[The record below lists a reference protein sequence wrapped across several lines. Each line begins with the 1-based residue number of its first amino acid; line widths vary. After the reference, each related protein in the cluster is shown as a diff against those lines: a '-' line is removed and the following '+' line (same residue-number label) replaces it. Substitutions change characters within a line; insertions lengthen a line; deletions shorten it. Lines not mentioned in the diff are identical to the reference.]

1 MKYRTEAG
9 VLKQS
14 PMEKLLVKYSSLIFA
29 GLLLVLNFSLTHGF
43 TDSQDVFAI
52 NVLYTSLGLPPLA
65 GWVQSAGDPCGE
77 NWLGVQCVGPNITG
91 IVLPGL
97 NIGGQLGY
105 ALENFTA
112 LITLDLSN
120 NHVGD
125 VVPFQLPP
133 HLQQLLLSGNQFTG
147 SLPFSLSTL
156 TFLSDL
162 MVGNNQLTGAIPDI
176 FLGLTGL
183 IHLDFSFN
191 NFSGPLPASMRDL
204 TSLSSLHLQNNIL
217 SGTIDNL
224 ADLHLTDLNIENNLF
239 TGWVP
244 PKLLTITNFKY
255 GGNQF
260 DTSPAPPPPP
270 FTSPTNSPSSTRS
283 PGHKSSAGKGSHNER
298 KSKYLTSG
306 RIAAIAVAG
315 LLTVIAAVLVII
327 FFVTRKRDGKSGV
340 EKKYK
345 GREKKYKNE
354 EKILYKDVEKEMKSK
369 SSWAGPHTPVT
380 KPFQNEN
387 QEQEVNTGLAEV
399 NIKPPPVEKY
409 KAPVNLP
416 IEKPAWKPPV
426 NLPKAPLAATAYTV
440 AALQQ
445 YTNSFGHENLIG
457 EGSLGRVY
465 RAELP
470 DGKLLAVKKL
480 DTSASMLQK
489 DDDFL
494 EAVSN
499 ISKLRHNNIVELVGY
514 CVEHSQHLL
523 VYEYMRNGTLQDI
536 LHSGDAG
543 DELSK
548 KFSWNVRVRIALGAA
563 RALEYLHEICQPS
576 VVHRN
581 FNSANIL
588 LDDELGPHLS
598 DCGLEAFTS
607 FGSESQAAANVPGS
621 FGYNAPEFAMSGIYT
636 VKCNVYSF
644 GIVML
649 ELLTGR
655 KPLDS
660 SRPRSEQLLVR
671 WATPQ
676 LHDIDALAKMVDPAL
691 NGMYP
696 AKSLSRFADVISLCV
711 QPEPEF
717 RPPISEVVQALVRLM
732 QKATLNKRRSGKGS
746 ETSNKVP
753 KLHDPSAQN

>member
-1 MKYRTEAG
+1 MDR
-9 VLKQS
+9 
-14 PMEKLLVKYSSLIFA
+14 LLAKYSSLILA
-29 GLLLVLNFSLTHGF
+29 GLLLVLNLSLTHSF

-52 NVLYTSLGLPPLA
+52 NVLYTNLGLPPLA

-91 IVLPGL
+91 IALPGL

-112 LITLDLSN
+112 LITLDLTN
-120 NHVGD
+120 NHIGD
-125 VVPFQLPP
+125 DVPFQLPP
-133 HLQQLLLSGNQFTG
+133 HLQRLLLSGNQLTG
-147 SLPFSLSTL
+147 SLPYSLSTL
-156 TFLSDL
+156 TLLSDL
-162 MVGNNQLTGAIPDI
+162 IVDNNQLSGAIPDI
-176 FLGLTGL
+176 FQGLTGL
-183 IHLDFSFN
+183 VNLNLSFN
-191 NFSGPLPASMRDL
+191 NFSGPLPASMSDL
-204 TSLSSLHLQNNIL
+204 SSLSSLRLQNNML
-217 SGTIDNL
+217 SGTVDNL

-239 TGWVP
+239 TGWMP

-260 DTSPAPPPPP
+260 DTSPAPPPP
-270 FTSPTNSPSSTRS
+270 SSISPSSPRS
-283 PGHKSSAGKGSHNER
+283 PGHNSSSGKSSHNDR
-298 KSKYLTSG
+298 KNKYLTSG
-306 RIAAIAVAG
+306 RIAGIAVAG
-315 LLTVIAAVLVII
+315 LLTVIAAVLVIM
-327 FFVTRKRDGKSGV
+327 FFVTRKHDGKSGV

-345 GREKKYKNE
+345 GRDKYKNE
-354 EKILYKDVEKEMKSK
+354 EKIFYKDVEKEIKTK
-369 SSWAGPHTPVT
+369 SSLAEPPTPVT
-380 KPFQNEN
+380 KPVQNEN
-387 QEQEVNTGLAEV
+387 QEEEANTGLEEV
-399 NIKPPPVEKY
+399 SIKPPPIEKY

-416 IEKPAWKPPV
+416 LEKPAWKPPV
-426 NLPKAPLAATAYTV
+426 KAPKEPIAATAYTV

-445 YTNSFGHENLIG
+445 FTNSFGRDNLIG

-480 DTSASMLQK
+480 DTSASMSQK

-494 EAVSN
+494 EVVSN
-499 ISKLRHNNIVELVGY
+499 ISKLRHSNIVELVGY
-514 CVEHSQHLL
+514 CVEHNQHLL
-523 VYEYMRNGTLQDI
+523 VYEYMSNGTLHDI
-536 LHSGDAG
+536 LHSGD
-543 DELSK
+543 ELNK
-548 KFSWNVRVRIALGAA
+548 KFSWNARVRIALGAA

-576 VVHRN
+576 IVHRN

-588 LDDELGPHLS
+588 LDDELSPHLS

-607 FGSESQAAANVPGS
+607 FGSESQAAAQMLGS
-621 FGYNAPEFAMSGIYT
+621 FGYSAPEFAMTGIYT
-636 VKCNVYSF
+636 VKSNVYSF
-644 GIVML
+644 GVVML

-660 SRPRSEQLLVR
+660 SKPRSEQSLVR

-691 NGMYP
+691 DGMYP

-732 QKATLNKRRSGKGS
+732 QKVTLSKRRSEKGS
-746 ETSNKVP
+746 ESSHKGLE
-753 KLHDPSAQN
+753 LHHSSAQD

>member
-1 MKYRTEAG
+1 MDR
-9 VLKQS
+9 
-14 PMEKLLVKYSSLIFA
+14 LLLKYSSSILA
-29 GLLLVLNFSLTHGF
+29 GLLLVLNLSLTHGF
-43 TDSQDVFAI
+43 TDTQDVFAI
-52 NVLYTSLGLPPLA
+52 NVLYTSLQLPPLA

-77 NWLGVQCVGPNITG
+77 NWQGVQCVGPNITG

-112 LITLDLSN
+112 LITLDLTG
-120 NHVGD
+120 NHIGD
-125 VVPFQLPP
+125 VIPFQLPP
-133 HLQQLLLSGNQFTG
+133 HLQRLLLSGNQLTG
-147 SLPFSLSTL
+147 SLPDSLPTL
-156 TFLSDL
+156 TLLSDL
-162 MVGNNQLTGAIPDI
+162 LVGNNQLTGAIPDI
-176 FLGLTGL
+176 FEGLTGL
-183 IHLDFSFN
+183 INLDFSSN
-191 NFSGPLPASMRDL
+191 NFSGPLPASLSDL
-204 TSLSSLHLQNNIL
+204 TSLSSLHLQNNVL

-224 ADLHLTDLNIENNLF
+224 AVLHLTDLNIENNRF
-239 TGWVP
+239 TGWIP

-260 DTSPAPPPPP
+260 ETSPAPPPPP
-270 FTSPTNSPSSTRS
+270 FTSPPDSPSPPRS
-283 PGHKSSAGKGSHNER
+283 PGHNSSSGKSFHNER

-306 RIAAIAVAG
+306 KIAGIAVAG
-315 LLTVIAAVLVII
+315 ILTVIAAVLVIM
-327 FFVTRKRDGKSGV
+327 FFVTRKHDGKSGM

-345 GREKKYKNE
+345 GREDKYKNE
-354 EKILYKDVEKEMKSK
+354 EKIFYKDVEKEMKTK
-369 SSWAGPHTPVT
+369 SSWAGPPTPVT
-380 KPFQNEN
+380 RPVQNEN
-387 QEQEVNTGLAEV
+387 QEEEANTGMAEV
-399 NIKPPPVEKY
+399 NIKPPPIEKY
-409 KAPVNLP
+409 KAPVNMPL
-416 IEKPAWKPPV
+416 EKPAWKPPV
-426 NLPKAPLAATAYTV
+426 KAPKAPIAATAYTV
-440 AALQQ
+440 SALQQ

-480 DTSASMLQK
+480 GTSASMLQK

-494 EAVSN
+494 EVVSN
-499 ISKLRHNNIVELVGY
+499 ISNLCHINIVELVGY

-523 VYEYMRNGTLQDI
+523 VYEYMSNGTLHDI
-536 LHSGDAG
+536 LHSG

-576 VVHRN
+576 IVHRN

-588 LDDELGPHLS
+588 LDDELSPHLS
-598 DCGLEAFTS
+598 DCGMEAFTS
-607 FGSESQAAANVPGS
+607 FGSESQVAAHVLGS
-621 FGYNAPEFAMSGIYT
+621 VGYSAPEFVMSGIYT
-636 VKCNVYSF
+636 VKSNVYSF
-644 GIVML
+644 GVVML

-660 SRPRSEQLLVR
+660 SRPRSEQSLVR

-676 LHDIDALAKMVDPAL
+676 LHDIDALAKMVDPTL

-732 QKATLNKRRSGKGS
+732 QKATLSKRRSEKGS
-746 ETSNKVP
+746 ESSQKGLE
-753 KLHDPSAQN
+753 LHD

>member
-1 MKYRTEAG
+1 MKYRIAAG
-9 VLKQS
+9 VLEQS
-14 PMEKLLVKYSSLIFA
+14 AMDRLLAKYSSLILA
-29 GLLLVLNFSLTHGF
+29 GLLLVLNLSLTHGF

-52 NVLYTSLGLPPLA
+52 NVLYTNLGLPPLA

-105 ALENFTA
+105 SLVNFTA
-112 LITLDLSN
+112 LITLDLTN
-120 NHVGD
+120 NHIGD

-133 HLQQLLLSGNQFTG
+133 HLQRLLLSGNQLTG
-147 SLPFSLSTL
+147 SLPYSLSTL
-156 TFLSDL
+156 TLLSDL
-162 MVGNNQLTGAIPDI
+162 ILNNNQLTGAIPDI

-183 IHLDFSFN
+183 VNLDFSSN
-191 NFSGPLPASMRDL
+191 NFSGPLPASMSDL
-204 TSLSSLHLQNNIL
+204 TSLSSLHLQNNML
-217 SGTIDNL
+217 SGTVNNL

-239 TGWVP
+239 TGWMP

-255 GGNQF
+255 GGNRF
-260 DTSPAPPPPP
+260 DTSPAPPPP
-270 FTSPTNSPSSTRS
+270 SSISPSSPRS
-283 PGHKSSAGKGSHNER
+283 PGHNSSSGKSSHDER

-306 RIAAIAVAG
+306 RIAGIAVAG
-315 LLTVIAAVLVII
+315 LLTVIAAVLII
-327 FFVTRKRDGKSGV
+327 MFFVTRKHDRNSGV

-345 GREKKYKNE
+345 GRDKYKNE
-354 EKILYKDVEKEMKSK
+354 EKIFYKDVEKEIKTK
-369 SSWAGPHTPVT
+369 SSLAEPPTPVT

-387 QEQEVNTGLAEV
+387 QEEEANTGLEEV
-399 NIKPPPVEKY
+399 SIKLPPIEKY
-409 KAPVNLP
+409 KAPVNVPL
-416 IEKPAWKPPV
+416 EKPAWRPPV
-426 NLPKAPLAATAYTV
+426 KAPIEPIASTAYTV

-445 YTNSFGHENLIG
+445 FTNSFGHDNLIG
-457 EGSLGRVY
+457 EGNLGRVY

-480 DTSASMLQK
+480 DTSASMSQK

-494 EAVSN
+494 EVVSN
-499 ISKLRHNNIVELVGY
+499 ISKLRHSNIVELVGY

-523 VYEYMRNGTLQDI
+523 VYEYMSNGTLHDI
-536 LHSGDAG
+536 LHSGD
-543 DELSK
+543 ELNK

-576 VVHRN
+576 IVHRN

-588 LDDELGPHLS
+588 LDDELSPHLS

-607 FGSESQAAANVPGS
+607 FGSGSQAAAQMLGS
-621 FGYNAPEFAMSGIYT
+621 FGYSAPEFAMTGIYT
-636 VKCNVYSF
+636 VKTNVYSF
-644 GIVML
+644 GVVML

-660 SRPRSEQLLVR
+660 SRPRSEQSLVR

-676 LHDIDALAKMVDPAL
+676 LHDIDALAKMVDPTL
-691 NGMYP
+691 NGMYS

-732 QKATLNKRRSGKGS
+732 QKVTLSKRRSEKGS
-746 ETSNKVP
+746 ESSHKGLE
-753 KLHDPSAQN
+753 LHDSSAQD

>member
-1 MKYRTEAG
+1 MKYRIAAG
-9 VLKQS
+9 VLEQS
-14 PMEKLLVKYSSLIFA
+14 AMDRLLAKYSSLILA
-29 GLLLVLNFSLTHGF
+29 GLLLVLNLSLTHGF

-52 NVLYTSLGLPPLA
+52 NVLYTNLGLPPLA

-105 ALENFTA
+105 SLVNFTA
-112 LITLDLSN
+112 LITLDLTN
-120 NHVGD
+120 NHIGD

-133 HLQQLLLSGNQFTG
+133 HLQRLLLSGNQLTG
-147 SLPFSLSTL
+147 SLPYSLSTL
-156 TFLSDL
+156 TLLSDL
-162 MVGNNQLTGAIPDI
+162 ILNNNQLTGAIPDI

-183 IHLDFSFN
+183 VNLDFSSN
-191 NFSGPLPASMRDL
+191 NFSGPLPASMSDL
-204 TSLSSLHLQNNIL
+204 TSLSSLHLQNNML
-217 SGTIDNL
+217 SGTVNNL

-255 GGNQF
+255 GGNRF
-260 DTSPAPPPPP
+260 DTSPAPPPP
-270 FTSPTNSPSSTRS
+270 SSISPSSPRS
-283 PGHKSSAGKGSHNER
+283 PGHNSSSGKSSHDER

-306 RIAAIAVAG
+306 RIAGIAVAG
-315 LLTVIAAVLVII
+315 LLTVIAAVLII
-327 FFVTRKRDGKSGV
+327 MFFVTRKHDRNSGV

-345 GREKKYKNE
+345 GRDKYKNE
-354 EKILYKDVEKEMKSK
+354 EKIFYKDVEKEIKTK
-369 SSWAGPHTPVT
+369 SSLAEPPTPVT

-387 QEQEVNTGLAEV
+387 QEEEANTGLEEV
-399 NIKPPPVEKY
+399 SIKLPPIEKY
-409 KAPVNLP
+409 KAPVNVPL
-416 IEKPAWKPPV
+416 EKPAWRPPV
-426 NLPKAPLAATAYTV
+426 KAPIEPIASTAYTV

-445 YTNSFGHENLIG
+445 FTNSFGHDNLIG
-457 EGSLGRVY
+457 EGNLGRVY

-480 DTSASMLQK
+480 DTSASMSQK

-494 EAVSN
+494 EVVSN
-499 ISKLRHNNIVELVGY
+499 ISKLRHSNIVELVGY

-523 VYEYMRNGTLQDI
+523 VYEYMSNGTLHDI
-536 LHSGDAG
+536 LHSGD
-543 DELSK
+543 ELNK

-576 VVHRN
+576 IVHRN

-588 LDDELGPHLS
+588 LDDELSPHLS

-607 FGSESQAAANVPGS
+607 FGSGSQAAAQMLGS
-621 FGYNAPEFAMSGIYT
+621 FGYSAPEFAMTGIYT
-636 VKCNVYSF
+636 VKTNVYSF
-644 GIVML
+644 GVVML

-660 SRPRSEQLLVR
+660 SRPRSEQSLVR

-676 LHDIDALAKMVDPAL
+676 LHDIDALAKMVDPTL
-691 NGMYP
+691 NGMYS

-732 QKATLNKRRSGKGS
+732 QKVTLSKRRSEKGS
-746 ETSNKVP
+746 ESSHKGLE
-753 KLHDPSAQN
+753 LHDSSAQD

>member
-1 MKYRTEAG
+1 MKYRIAAG
-9 VLKQS
+9 VLEQS
-14 PMEKLLVKYSSLIFA
+14 AMDRLLAKYSSLILA
-29 GLLLVLNFSLTHGF
+29 GLLLVLNLSLTHGF

-52 NVLYTSLGLPPLA
+52 NVLYTNLGLPPLA

-105 ALENFTA
+105 SLVNFTA
-112 LITLDLSN
+112 LITLDLTN
-120 NHVGD
+120 NHIGD

-133 HLQQLLLSGNQFTG
+133 HLQRLLLSGNQLTG
-147 SLPFSLSTL
+147 SLPYSLSTL
-156 TFLSDL
+156 TLLSDL
-162 MVGNNQLTGAIPDI
+162 ILNNNQLTGAIPDI

-183 IHLDFSFN
+183 VNLDFSSN
-191 NFSGPLPASMRDL
+191 NFSGPLPASMSDL
-204 TSLSSLHLQNNIL
+204 TSLSSLHLQNNML
-217 SGTIDNL
+217 SGTVNNL

-239 TGWVP
+239 TGWMP

-255 GGNQF
+255 GGNRF
-260 DTSPAPPPPP
+260 DTSPAPPPP
-270 FTSPTNSPSSTRS
+270 SSISPSSPRS
-283 PGHKSSAGKGSHNER
+283 PGHNSSSGKSSHDER

-306 RIAAIAVAG
+306 RIAGIAVAG
-315 LLTVIAAVLVII
+315 LLTVIAAVLII
-327 FFVTRKRDGKSGV
+327 MFFVTRKHDRNSGV

-345 GREKKYKNE
+345 GRDKYKNE
-354 EKILYKDVEKEMKSK
+354 EKIFYKDVEKEIKTK
-369 SSWAGPHTPVT
+369 SSLAEPPTPVT

-387 QEQEVNTGLAEV
+387 QEEEANTGLEEV
-399 NIKPPPVEKY
+399 SIKLPPIEKY
-409 KAPVNLP
+409 KAPVNVPL
-416 IEKPAWKPPV
+416 EKPAWRPPV
-426 NLPKAPLAATAYTV
+426 KAPIEPIASTAYTV

-445 YTNSFGHENLIG
+445 FTNSFGHDNLIG
-457 EGSLGRVY
+457 EGNLGRVY

-480 DTSASMLQK
+480 DTSASMSQK

-494 EAVSN
+494 EVVSN
-499 ISKLRHNNIVELVGY
+499 ISKLRHSNIVELVGY

-523 VYEYMRNGTLQDI
+523 VYEYMSNGTLHDI
-536 LHSGDAG
+536 LHSGD
-543 DELSK
+543 ELNK

-576 VVHRN
+576 IVHRN
-581 FNSANIL
+581 FNSPNIL
-588 LDDELGPHLS
+588 LDDELSPHLS

-607 FGSESQAAANVPGS
+607 FGSGSQAAAQMLGS
-621 FGYNAPEFAMSGIYT
+621 FGYSAPEFAMTGIYT
-636 VKCNVYSF
+636 VKTNVYSF
-644 GIVML
+644 GVVML

-660 SRPRSEQLLVR
+660 SRPRSEQSLVR

-676 LHDIDALAKMVDPAL
+676 LHDIDALAKMVDPTL
-691 NGMYP
+691 NGMYS

-732 QKATLNKRRSGKGS
+732 QKVTLSKRRSEKGS
-746 ETSNKVP
+746 ESSHKGLE
-753 KLHDPSAQN
+753 LHDSSAQD

>member
-1 MKYRTEAG
+1 MKYRIAAG
-9 VLKQS
+9 VLEQS
-14 PMEKLLVKYSSLIFA
+14 AMDRLLAKYSSLILA
-29 GLLLVLNFSLTHGF
+29 GLLLVLNLSLTHGF

-52 NVLYTSLGLPPLA
+52 NVLYTNLGLPPLA

-105 ALENFTA
+105 SLVNFTA
-112 LITLDLSN
+112 LITLDLTN
-120 NHVGD
+120 NHIGD

-133 HLQQLLLSGNQFTG
+133 HLQRLFLSGNQLTG
-147 SLPFSLSTL
+147 SLPYSLSTL
-156 TFLSDL
+156 TLLSDL
-162 MVGNNQLTGAIPDI
+162 ILNNNQLTGAIPDI

-183 IHLDFSFN
+183 VNLDFSSN
-191 NFSGPLPASMRDL
+191 NFSGPLPASMSDL
-204 TSLSSLHLQNNIL
+204 TSLSSLHLQNNML
-217 SGTIDNL
+217 SGTVNNL

-255 GGNQF
+255 GGNRF
-260 DTSPAPPPPP
+260 DTSPAPPPP
-270 FTSPTNSPSSTRS
+270 SSISPSSPRS
-283 PGHKSSAGKGSHNER
+283 PGHNSSSGKSSHDER

-306 RIAAIAVAG
+306 RIAGIAVAG
-315 LLTVIAAVLVII
+315 LLTVIAAVLII
-327 FFVTRKRDGKSGV
+327 MFFVTRKHDRNSGV

-345 GREKKYKNE
+345 GRDKYKNE
-354 EKILYKDVEKEMKSK
+354 EKIFYKDVEKEIKTK
-369 SSWAGPHTPVT
+369 SSLAEPPTPVT

-387 QEQEVNTGLAEV
+387 QEEEANTGLEEV
-399 NIKPPPVEKY
+399 SIKLPPIEKY
-409 KAPVNLP
+409 KAPVNVPL
-416 IEKPAWKPPV
+416 EKPAWRPPV
-426 NLPKAPLAATAYTV
+426 KAPIEPIASTAYTV

-445 YTNSFGHENLIG
+445 FTNSFGHDNLIG
-457 EGSLGRVY
+457 EGNLGRVY

-480 DTSASMLQK
+480 DTSASMSQK

-494 EAVSN
+494 EVVSN
-499 ISKLRHNNIVELVGY
+499 ISKLRHSNIVELVGY

-523 VYEYMRNGTLQDI
+523 VYEYMSNGTLHDI
-536 LHSGDAG
+536 LHSGD
-543 DELSK
+543 ELNK

-576 VVHRN
+576 IVHRN

-588 LDDELGPHLS
+588 LDDELSPHLS

-607 FGSESQAAANVPGS
+607 FGSGSQAAAQMLGS
-621 FGYNAPEFAMSGIYT
+621 FGYSAPEFAMTGIYT
-636 VKCNVYSF
+636 VKTNVYSF
-644 GIVML
+644 GVVML

-660 SRPRSEQLLVR
+660 SRPRSEQSLVR

-676 LHDIDALAKMVDPAL
+676 LHDIDALAKMVDPTL
-691 NGMYP
+691 NGMYS

-732 QKATLNKRRSGKGS
+732 QKVTLSKRRSEKGS
-746 ETSNKVP
+746 ESSHKGLE
-753 KLHDPSAQN
+753 LHDSSAQD

>member
-1 MKYRTEAG
+1 MKYRIAAG
-9 VLKQS
+9 VLEQS
-14 PMEKLLVKYSSLIFA
+14 AMDRLLAKYSSLILA
-29 GLLLVLNFSLTHGF
+29 GLLLVLNLSLTHGF

-52 NVLYTSLGLPPLA
+52 NVLYTNLGLPPLA

-105 ALENFTA
+105 SLVNFTA
-112 LITLDLSN
+112 LITLDLTN
-120 NHVGD
+120 NHIGD

-133 HLQQLLLSGNQFTG
+133 HLQRLLLSGNQLSG
-147 SLPFSLSTL
+147 SLPYSLSTL
-156 TFLSDL
+156 TLLSDL
-162 MVGNNQLTGAIPDI
+162 LVNNNQLTGAIPDI

-183 IHLDFSFN
+183 VNLDFSSN
-191 NFSGPLPASMRDL
+191 NFSGPLPASMSDL
-204 TSLSSLHLQNNIL
+204 TSISSLHLQNNML
-217 SGTIDNL
+217 SGTVNNL

-239 TGWVP
+239 TGWMP

-255 GGNQF
+255 GGNRF
-260 DTSPAPPPPP
+260 DTSPAPPPP
-270 FTSPTNSPSSTRS
+270 SSISPSSPRS
-283 PGHKSSAGKGSHNER
+283 PGHNSSSGKRSHDER

-306 RIAAIAVAG
+306 RIAGIAVAG
-315 LLTVIAAVLVII
+315 LLTVIAAVLII
-327 FFVTRKRDGKSGV
+327 MFFVTRKHDRNSGM

-345 GREKKYKNE
+345 GRDRYKNE
-354 EKILYKDVEKEMKSK
+354 EKIFYKDVEKEIKAK
-369 SSWAGPHTPVT
+369 SSLAEPPTPVT
-380 KPFQNEN
+380 KPVQNEN
-387 QEQEVNTGLAEV
+387 QEEEANTGLEEV
-399 NIKPPPVEKY
+399 SIKLPPIEKY
-409 KAPVNLP
+409 KAPVNVPL
-416 IEKPAWKPPV
+416 EKPAWKPPV
-426 NLPKAPLAATAYTV
+426 KAPKEPIASTAYTV

-445 YTNSFGHENLIG
+445 FTNSFGHDNLIG
-457 EGSLGRVY
+457 EGNLGRVY

-480 DTSASMLQK
+480 DTSASMSQK

-494 EAVSN
+494 EVVSN
-499 ISKLRHNNIVELVGY
+499 ISKLRHSNIVELVGY
-514 CVEHSQHLL
+514 CVEHRQHLL
-523 VYEYMRNGTLQDI
+523 VYEYMSNGTLHDI
-536 LHSGDAG
+536 LHSGD
-543 DELSK
+543 ELNK

-576 VVHRN
+576 IVHRN

-588 LDDELGPHLS
+588 LDDELSPHLS
-598 DCGLEAFTS
+598 DYGLEAFTS
-607 FGSESQAAANVPGS
+607 FGSGSQAAAQMLGS
-621 FGYNAPEFAMSGIYT
+621 FGYSAPEFAMTGIYT
-636 VKCNVYSF
+636 VKSNVYSF
-644 GIVML
+644 GVVML

-660 SRPRSEQLLVR
+660 SRPRSEQSLVR

-676 LHDIDALAKMVDPAL
+676 LHDIDALAKMVDPTL
-691 NGMYP
+691 NGMYS

-732 QKATLNKRRSGKGS
+732 QKVTLSKRRSEKGS
-746 ETSNKVP
+746 ESSHKGIE
-753 KLHDPSAQN
+753 LHDSSAQD

>member
-1 MKYRTEAG
+1 MKYRIAAG
-9 VLKQS
+9 VLEQS
-14 PMEKLLVKYSSLIFA
+14 AMDRLLAKYSSLILA
-29 GLLLVLNFSLTHGF
+29 GLLLVLNLSLTHGF

-52 NVLYTSLGLPPLA
+52 NVLYTNLGLPPLA

-105 ALENFTA
+105 SLVNFTA
-112 LITLDLSN
+112 LITLDLTN
-120 NHVGD
+120 NHIGD

-133 HLQQLLLSGNQFTG
+133 HLQRLLLSGNQLTG
-147 SLPFSLSTL
+147 SLPYSLSTL
-156 TFLSDL
+156 TLLSDL
-162 MVGNNQLTGAIPDI
+162 ILNNNQLTGAIPDI

-183 IHLDFSFN
+183 VNLDFSSN
-191 NFSGPLPASMRDL
+191 NFSGPLPASMSDL
-204 TSLSSLHLQNNIL
+204 TSLSSLHLQNNML
-217 SGTIDNL
+217 SGTVNNL
-224 ADLHLTDLNIENNLF
+224 ADLLLTDLNIENNLF
-239 TGWVP
+239 TGWMP

-255 GGNQF
+255 GGNRF
-260 DTSPAPPPPP
+260 DTSPAPPPP
-270 FTSPTNSPSSTRS
+270 SSISPSSPRS
-283 PGHKSSAGKGSHNER
+283 PGHNSSSGKSSHDER

-306 RIAAIAVAG
+306 RIAGIAVAG
-315 LLTVIAAVLVII
+315 LLTVIAAVLII
-327 FFVTRKRDGKSGV
+327 MFFVTRKHDRNSGV

-345 GREKKYKNE
+345 GRDKYKNE
-354 EKILYKDVEKEMKSK
+354 EKIFYKDVEKEIKTK
-369 SSWAGPHTPVT
+369 SSLAEPPTPVT

-387 QEQEVNTGLAEV
+387 QEEEANTGLEEV
-399 NIKPPPVEKY
+399 SIKLPPIEKY
-409 KAPVNLP
+409 KAPVNVPL
-416 IEKPAWKPPV
+416 EKPAWRPPV
-426 NLPKAPLAATAYTV
+426 KAPIEPIASTAYTV

-445 YTNSFGHENLIG
+445 FTNSFGHDNLIG
-457 EGSLGRVY
+457 EGNLGRVY

-480 DTSASMLQK
+480 DTSASMSQK

-494 EAVSN
+494 EVVSN
-499 ISKLRHNNIVELVGY
+499 ISKLRHSNIVELVGY

-523 VYEYMRNGTLQDI
+523 VYEYMSNGTLHDI
-536 LHSGDAG
+536 LHSGD
-543 DELSK
+543 ELNK

-576 VVHRN
+576 IVHRN

-588 LDDELGPHLS
+588 LDDELSPHLS

-607 FGSESQAAANVPGS
+607 FGSGSQAAAQMLGS
-621 FGYNAPEFAMSGIYT
+621 FGYSAPEFAMTGIYT
-636 VKCNVYSF
+636 VKTNVYSF
-644 GIVML
+644 GVVML

-660 SRPRSEQLLVR
+660 SRPRSEQSLVR

-676 LHDIDALAKMVDPAL
+676 LHDIDALAKMVDPTL
-691 NGMYP
+691 NGMYS

-732 QKATLNKRRSGKGS
+732 QKVTLSKRRSEKGS
-746 ETSNKVP
+746 ESSHKGLE
-753 KLHDPSAQN
+753 LHDSSAQD

>member
-1 MKYRTEAG
+1 MKYRIAAG
-9 VLKQS
+9 VLEQS
-14 PMEKLLVKYSSLIFA
+14 AMDRLLAKYSSLILA
-29 GLLLVLNFSLTHGF
+29 GLLLVLNLSLTHGF

-52 NVLYTSLGLPPLA
+52 NVLYTNLGLPPLA

-105 ALENFTA
+105 SLVNFTA
-112 LITLDLSN
+112 LITLDLTN
-120 NHVGD
+120 NHIGD

-133 HLQQLLLSGNQFTG
+133 HLQRLLLSGNQLTG
-147 SLPFSLSTL
+147 SLPYSLSTL
-156 TFLSDL
+156 TLLSDL
-162 MVGNNQLTGAIPDI
+162 ILNNNQLTGAIPDI

-183 IHLDFSFN
+183 VNLDFSSN
-191 NFSGPLPASMRDL
+191 NFSGPLPASMSDL
-204 TSLSSLHLQNNIL
+204 TSLSSLHLQNNML
-217 SGTIDNL
+217 SGTVNNL

-239 TGWVP
+239 TGWMP

-255 GGNQF
+255 GGNRF
-260 DTSPAPPPPP
+260 DTSPAPPPP
-270 FTSPTNSPSSTRS
+270 SSISPSSPRS
-283 PGHKSSAGKGSHNER
+283 PGHNSSSGKSSHDER

-306 RIAAIAVAG
+306 RIAGIAVAG
-315 LLTVIAAVLVII
+315 LLTVIAAVLII
-327 FFVTRKRDGKSGV
+327 MFFVTRKHDRNSGV

-345 GREKKYKNE
+345 GRDKYKNE
-354 EKILYKDVEKEMKSK
+354 EKIFYKDVEKEIKTK
-369 SSWAGPHTPVT
+369 SSLAEPPTPVT

-387 QEQEVNTGLAEV
+387 QEEEANTGLEEV
-399 NIKPPPVEKY
+399 SIKLPPIEKY
-409 KAPVNLP
+409 KAPVNVPL
-416 IEKPAWKPPV
+416 EKPAWRPPV
-426 NLPKAPLAATAYTV
+426 KAPIEPIASTAYTV

-445 YTNSFGHENLIG
+445 FTNSFGHDNLIG
-457 EGSLGRVY
+457 EGNLGRVY

-480 DTSASMLQK
+480 DTSASMSQK

-494 EAVSN
+494 EVVSN
-499 ISKLRHNNIVELVGY
+499 ISKLRHSNIVELVGY

-523 VYEYMRNGTLQDI
+523 VYEYMSNGTLHDI
-536 LHSGDAG
+536 LHSGD
-543 DELSK
+543 ELNK

-576 VVHRN
+576 IVHRN

-588 LDDELGPHLS
+588 LDDELSPHLS

-607 FGSESQAAANVPGS
+607 FGSGSQAAAQMLGS
-621 FGYNAPEFAMSGIYT
+621 FGYSAPEFAMTGIYT
-636 VKCNVYSF
+636 VKSNVYSF
-644 GIVML
+644 GVVML

-660 SRPRSEQLLVR
+660 SRPRSEQSLVR

-676 LHDIDALAKMVDPAL
+676 LHDIDALAKMVDPTL
-691 NGMYP
+691 NGMYS

-732 QKATLNKRRSGKGS
+732 QKVTLSKRRSEKGS
-746 ETSNKVP
+746 ESSHKGLE
-753 KLHDPSAQN
+753 LHDSSAQD